1 MRGLILFFFLF
12 LLNFSF
18 SQNGIYDQYY
28 SLEDLYE
35 EKDNLDSL
43 ETIFDNHLSKAV
55 ELNDT
60 IEQLKVLRWKYWYS
74 SNEIDQGKV
83 LNQLNTISKALYN
96 KREVAANQYVI
107 ASKEYYKGDY
117 LNALTLFEESLE
129 AAIAANWKNGM
140 IDNILAITGI
150 YRETNQ
156 QQHINSF
163 LESTLSDLNKNYPD
177 ERNANQYW
185 IYLEIAKNY
194 LDENNLSLARYYKSL
209 AISGMKL
216 DNTLFNDHI
225 IVGSLIDLK
234 DGNFSKSRDSLV
246 LNLSTFHQSKLPPVY
261 YTIAVALKK
270 LDQPLYSYE
279 FLIKADSILQ
289 TLNYPP
295 FTNGSSLYE
304 ELVALTEESDKK
316 KNLLGSCII
325 IINPIEIRWG

>member
-1 MRGLILFFFLF
+1 
-12 LLNFSF
+12 
-18 SQNGIYDQYY
+18 
-28 SLEDLYE
+28 
-35 EKDNLDSL
+35 
-43 ETIFDNHLSKAV
+43 
-55 ELNDT
+55 
-60 IEQLKVLRWKYWYS
+60 
-74 SNEIDQGKV
+74 
-83 LNQLNTISKALYN
+83 
-96 KREVAANQYVI
+96 
-107 ASKEYYKGDY
+107 
-117 LNALTLFEESLE
+117 
-129 AAIAANWKNGM
+129 
-140 IDNILAITGI
+140 
-150 YRETNQ
+150 
-156 QQHINSF
+156 
-163 LESTLSDLNKNYPD
+163 
-177 ERNANQYW
+177 
-185 IYLEIAKNY
+185 
-194 LDENNLSLARYYKSL
+194 
-209 AISGMKL
+209 MKL